1 MKKEGSDG
9 RRKERVEREIQN
21 TIAQF
26 LIKGFKTP
34 LPGLVTVSA
43 VRMPGDLRTAKVY
56 ISVLGSDN
64 DKSGAM
70 KILEERAF
78 EVQNF
83 IGREL
88 KMRYCPKITFLQDDT
103 TEKVLKIEKILQELK
118 VERQGEENKA
128 KGDPEVEDGAQ
139 GGPKTDQDDE

>member
-34 LPGLVTVSA
+34 MPGLVTVSS

-56 ISVLGSDN
+56 ISVLGSEAE
-64 DKSGAM
+64 KAAAM
-70 KILEERAF
+70 KILVERAF
-78 EVQNF
+78 EVQSF

-88 KMRYCPKITFLQDDT
+88 KMRYCPKLTFLPDNS
-103 TEKVLKIEKILQELK
+103 TEKVLKIERILQELK
-118 VERQGEENKA
+118 DERQSGTEA
-128 KGDPEVEDGAQ
+128 DP
-139 GGPKTDQDDE
+139 DDE

>member
-1 MKKEGSDG
+1 MKKDGDG

-43 VRMPGDLRTAKVY
+43 VRMPGDFRTAKVY
-56 ISVLGSDN
+56 ISVLGSDS

-118 VERQGEENKA
+118 VERQGVEEADKKDLN
-128 KGDPEVEDGAQ
+128 
-139 GGPKTDQDDE
+139 QDDE